1 MQRIRLLVLL
11 LLCVVC
17 QQTFAQQRIL
27 SGLVISAE
35 DHEPLIG
42 ATISVQGNEAHG
54 VVTDID
60 GKYTLEVGPDDKIL
74 VVAYLGMKT
83 QLIKVPKKEHLNV
96 VLQPETM
103 NLEEVLDVMKRGV
116 AAGKKVVRVHT
127 GDPSIYGAHREQMV
141 ELEKLG
147 ISYEIVPGVS
157 SFLAAAASLK
167 REYTLPG
174 VSQTVI
180 LTRMEGRTAVP
191 EREQIEALA
200 AHQATMVIFLSV
212 GEIETLSTRLQA
224 GGYPEDTPAAVVYK
238 ASWEDQKIVKGTLTD
253 IAQKVKEAG
262 IRKTALVTV
271 GRFLGDTFELS
282 RLYDAHF
289 TTEFRKGV

>member
-17 QQTFAQQRIL
+17 QQTFAQQRTI

-103 NLEEVLDVMKRGV
+103 NLEEV
-116 AAGKKVVRVHT
+116 VVT
-127 GDPSIYGAHREQMV
+127 GYGNFT
-141 ELEKLG
+141 K
-147 ISYEIVPGVS
+147 S
-157 SFLAAAASLK
+157 SFTGSANTLK
-167 REYTLPG
+167 GEHDERHPRDERGAEVAGNDHGRVYYQQL
-174 VSQTVI
+174 
-180 LTRMEGRTAVP
+180 RTAGSQSEHPYPWYGLV
-191 EREQIEALA
+191 QC
-200 AHQATMVIFLSV
+200 LS
-212 GEIETLSTRLQA
+212 GT
-224 GGYPEDTPAAVVYK
+224 AVR
-238 ASWEDQKIVKGTLTD
+238 D
-253 IAQKVKEAG
+253 
-262 IRKTALVTV
+262 
-271 GRFLGDTFELS
+271 
-282 RLYDAHF
+282 
-289 TTEFRKGV
+289 

>member
-17 QQTFAQQRIL
+17 QQTFAQQRTI

-103 NLEEVLDVMKRGV
+103 NLEEV
-116 AAGKKVVRVHT
+116 VVT
-127 GDPSIYGAHREQMV
+127 GYGNFT
-141 ELEKLG
+141 K
-147 ISYEIVPGVS
+147 S
-157 SFLAAAASLK
+157 SFTGSANTRLAAAS
-167 REYTLPG
+167 
-174 VSQTVI
+174 
-180 LTRMEGRTAVP
+180 
-191 EREQIEALA
+191 
-200 AHQATMVIFLSV
+200 
-212 GEIETLSTRLQA
+212 TLSSSCTNPPIKDHFPIA
-224 GGYPEDTPAAVVYK
+224 GSKFRFSRSSFNSPSSKPKMIQSTDT
-238 ASWEDQKIVKGTLTD
+238 
-253 IAQKVKEAG
+253 
-262 IRKTALVTV
+262 
-271 GRFLGDTFELS
+271 
-282 RLYDAHF
+282 
-289 TTEFRKGV
+289 